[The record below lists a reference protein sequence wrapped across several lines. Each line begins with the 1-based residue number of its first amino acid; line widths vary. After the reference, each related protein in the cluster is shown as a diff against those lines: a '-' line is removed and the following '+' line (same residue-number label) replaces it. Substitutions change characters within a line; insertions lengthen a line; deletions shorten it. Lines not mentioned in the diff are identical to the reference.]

1 MNRWLG
7 GIGEAFADRNFR
19 LYSIGSILSWITY
32 FIQQIAFSW
41 AVWEITHSTAW
52 LAIVALLDIVTN
64 VLVLPLGGA
73 LADRI
78 DRFKMAVTAYA
89 FDFLKALALAILA
102 FTGQLT
108 LPIICVCAVLHGLI
122 HAFSVPA
129 AFGMMPRFV
138 TRERLSAAIA
148 VAAAYTQ
155 FAIFAGPA
163 IAGWILVRWGLAAAF
178 AANVVGYLIFFVTV
192 VFLRTPEGYRQ
203 SKSSGRSF
211 FKDIPDGARYIFGH
225 KGIAA
230 LLLIMFVGDALL
242 TATYQMMPAYSDLLL
257 GSGVGGMSILVGA
270 AGLGATLAALWLAHG
285 GAAGATSERVLW
297 GFIGFALAVGALAAS
312 PSLLF
317 AVPAM
322 LLFGFAGESARTAT
336 TSILQ
341 TSVDDAQRGRV
352 MSTRFLFLRAAGG
365 LGTVLVGA
373 AAEHVGLRLPLF
385 VASGLALA
393 VGLVAISN
401 RSRIAA
407 TFREPATAQAD

>member
-1 MNRWLG
+1 MKPWLG
-7 GIGEAFADRNFR
+7 GIGEAFSDRNFR
-19 LYSIGSILSWITY
+19 LYSIGSIISWITY

-41 AVWEITHSTAW
+41 AVWQITHSTAW
-52 LAIVALLDIVTN
+52 LAIVALLDMAAN
-64 VLVLPLGGA
+64 VVVLPFGGV
-73 LADRI
+73 LADRV

-89 FDFLKALALAILA
+89 FDFLKALTLAILA
-102 FTGQLT
+102 FTDHLT
-108 LPIICVCAVLHGLI
+108 LPVVCVCAVLHGLI

-129 AFGMMPRFV
+129 AYGMMPRFV
-138 TRERLSAAIA
+138 TRERLAAAIA

-178 AANVVGYLIFFVTV
+178 AVNVAGYLVFFVTV

-230 LLLIMFVGDALL
+230 LLSIMFVGDALL

-257 GSGVGGMSILVGA
+257 GSGVGGMGILVGA

-285 GAAGATSERVLW
+285 GATGATSQRALLGFVL
-297 GFIGFALAVGALAAS
+297 FALAVGILAAA
-312 PSLLF
+312 PSLLL

-341 TSVDDAQRGRV
+341 SSVDDAQRGRV
-352 MSTRFLFLRAAGG
+352 MSTRFLLQRAAGG
-365 LGTVLVGA
+365 LGTVLVGTTA
-373 AAEHVGLRLPLF
+373 QHAGLRLPMF
-385 VASGLALA
+385 IASGFALIVA
-393 VGLVAISN
+393 VVAFSH

-407 TFREPATAQAD
+407 SFQGAATAKAE

>member
-1 MNRWLG
+1 MKPWLG
-7 GIGEAFADRNFR
+7 GIGEAFSDRNFR
-19 LYSIGSILSWITY
+19 LYSIGSVISWITY

-41 AVWEITHSTAW
+41 AVWQITHSTAW
-52 LAIVALLDIVTN
+52 LAIVALLEITAN
-64 VLVLPLGGA
+64 VLVLPFGGV
-73 LADRI
+73 LADRV

-89 FDFLKALALAILA
+89 CDFLKALALAILA
-102 FTGQLT
+102 FTDHLT
-108 LPIICVCAVLHGLI
+108 LPVVCVCAVLHGLI

-129 AFGMMPRFV
+129 AYGMMPRFV

-178 AANVVGYLIFFVTV
+178 AVNVVGYLIFFVTA

-211 FKDIPDGARYIFGH
+211 FKDIPDGARYIIGH

-230 LLLIMFVGDALL
+230 LLSIMFVGDALL

-257 GSGVGGMSILVGA
+257 GSGVGGVGILVGA

-285 GAAGATSERVLW
+285 GAAGATSQRVLT
-297 GFIGFALAVGALAAS
+297 GFVLFALAVGALAAA

-322 LLFGFAGESARTAT
+322 LLFGFAGESSRTAT

-341 TSVDDAQRGRV
+341 SSVDDAQRGRV
-352 MSTRFLFLRAAGG
+352 MSTRFLLQRAAGG

-373 AAEHVGLRLPLF
+373 TAQHAGLRLPML
-385 VASGLALA
+385 VASGLALVIA
-393 VGLVAISN
+393 LVAFGH

-407 TFREPATAQAD
+407 SFQGAAMAKAE